1 MGFFDKLKQKSDKFF
16 DSLQQNAIDKAL
28 AASKEKNK
36 QNSKSSNKKTTIVNK
51 MSELDR
57 ASKEIEDMLKEY
69 E

>member
-28 AASKEKNK
+28 ASAKEKNK
-36 QNSKSSNKKTTIVNK
+36 QKSKSSNKKIPIVRK